1 MLKCV
6 WVSVITIKYRRYL
19 SACAKMLGS
28 LVAKSYCIGWF
39 YLRWFKT
46 TLHQMALEGTKLWDC
61 FARISLILMEF
72 RLFFSG
78 FTLRMVLEHFKVD
91 HNTFLWAE
99 KIARK
104 KSINSSAEK
113 AYIEW
118 GFKAFKIVDWLNKVI
133 RNWIV
138 FAFSQSYVENL
149 FHKRKESF
157 YYCFRHITEM
167 C

>member
-28 LVAKSYCIGWF
+28 LVAKSYCIGCF

-72 RLFFSG
+72 RLFFQDSR
-78 FTLRMVLEHFKVD
+78 FRMVLEHFKVD
-91 HNTFLWAE
+91 HSIFCEQRRLQE
-99 KIARK
+99 KN
-104 KSINSSAEK
+104 SINSSAEK

-118 GFKAFKIVDWLNKVI
+118 GFKAFKTVDWLNKVI

-138 FAFSQSYVENL
+138 FAVTQS
-149 FHKRKESF
+149 F
-157 YYCFRHITEM
+157 M
-167 C
+167 

>member
-28 LVAKSYCIGWF
+28 LVAKSYCIGCF

-72 RLFFSG
+72 RLFFRIHALEWCLNILKWITAFFVSREDCKKKIQS
-78 FTLRMVLEHFKVD
+78 TVLPRRLTKNEALRPLRQLIGWIRWSE
-91 HNTFLWAE
+91 
-99 KIARK
+99 
-104 KSINSSAEK
+104 
-113 AYIEW
+113 IE
-118 GFKAFKIVDWLNKVI
+118 
-133 RNWIV
+133 
-138 FAFSQSYVENL
+138 
-149 FHKRKESF
+149 
-157 YYCFRHITEM
+157 
-167 C
+167 